1 MPGNLN
7 IIIRPEIS
15 KDLPGIFALH
25 KIVFGQD
32 NEAILVDALRRTG
45 AFIPNLSLVAI
56 SGDQIV
62 GHILFTRIQVGDETG
77 NTSESLALAPM
88 AVKPGFQKMG
98 IGAKLIRTGL
108 EKAKEEGFKSVIVLG
123 HEHYYPKFGFQPA
136 EKWNIRLSFKVPP
149 NVFMAIE
156 LVNGGLNN
164 VSGTVIYP
172 KEFDAV

>member
-7 IIIRPEIS
+7 IITRPEVS

-108 EKAKEEGFKSVIVLG
+108 EKAKEEGFPSPKVNNGYKKLRSPTGENKLFQQVGDLVSQTNDRHMGNSKS
-123 HEHYYPKFGFQPA
+123 
-136 EKWNIRLSFKVPP
+136 
-149 NVFMAIE
+149 
-156 LVNGGLNN
+156 
-164 VSGTVIYP
+164 
-172 KEFDAV
+172 